1 MIEYKHVSRNGVGMY
16 AIYRKIFLQNMR
28 YFKIFLYLRARKHLT
43 INLRQYNNMKVTL
56 LKKSGKKE
64 VINRV
69 EFPAMIAAI
78 RDGVVVKSVKMTRE
92 VYNLMEKHR
101 QPDGQIATNWE
112 GGIVLPRVCFAA
124 EYINRKGEQQMMA
137 YNGLVVLEVN
147 DLKTY
152 ESAVEIRELAKKLPE
167 TMACFLGGSGRSVKI
182 ICRGEMFEKAE
193 VGRLKADV
201 GGKKDDGRGKK
212 AEVGGLKANDG
223 LLPKGEAEIRQFHLN
238 LYNTA
243 RRAYQNQFGFDIEFL
258 EPRLD
263 RTIYMSADPETF
275 FNPDARPFYADT
287 ENHDIPKPVEI
298 SREEEHLMP
307 GRTVTRTYHLNWTFI
322 VETVMGHYFEL
333 PDEDR
338 EAELLMQIATK
349 CLDQGIPKAH
359 AQGLTLL
366 HPVFSRD
373 KLLVEKIFQIVYS
386 VAEQEEYR
394 KKRKI
399 HYLKSVPEDTI
410 QAMKTEIFLNSN
422 YEMRKNL
429 LTGVAEYREKFSDDQ
444 RFKPLTEEVRN
455 DMTLRATELGM
466 KSWDRDVNRFI
477 DSTRIEQ
484 YDPIN
489 TWLDELPK
497 WDGHD
502 YIADLAKRVPTDQP
516 QGEKYLRFWL
526 VGMVAQ
532 WRESDKQLTG
542 NALTPLLIGRQGCGK
557 TRFCKILLP
566 EELRDYYNDK
576 LNFKN
581 EFDLNIA
588 LTSFALINIDEFD
601 KTSNSQQ
608 IVLKYLLSSSDVK
621 FRPPYGKT
629 IKFYRRYTSF
639 IGTTNQMKPLVDPT
653 GSRRFVCVKVN
664 GNIDF
669 SDTIDHSQLFAQA
682 LHLFNKGERFWL
694 NDDEI
699 KMLIKE
705 NEPFQ
710 KLNDLVEMIG
720 ETFRSPK
727 ESEQGKWWSLGEISA
742 LLAQKYAN
750 FDTETPFQKI
760 GNVLNDIQF
769 NFESKRTKK
778 HMEYLMV
785 EK

>member
-1 MIEYKHVSRNGVGMY
+1 MNI
-16 AIYRKIFLQNMR
+16 
-28 YFKIFLYLRARKHLT
+28 
-43 INLRQYNNMKVTL
+43 TL
-56 LKKSGKKE
+56 LKKDGKRE

-69 EFPAMIAAI
+69 ELAAMANAI
-78 RDGVVVKSVKMTRE
+78 KNGMIENTVRRTRE
-92 VYNLMEKHR
+92 VYHLMNPHR
-101 QPDGQIATNWE
+101 LEDGQISTQWE
-112 GGIVLPRVCFAA
+112 GGIKLPRICFAA
-124 EYINRKGEQQMMA
+124 DYMNRKGQWQMMA

-147 DLKTY
+147 DLPTY
-152 ESAVEIRELAKKLPE
+152 EKAVEIRNLAKKLPE
-167 TMACFLGGSGRSVKI
+167 TMLCFLGGSGRSVKI
-182 ICRGEMFEKAE
+182 VCRGELFPKE
-193 VGRLKADV
+193 GQ
-201 GGKKDDGRGKK
+201 KDEER
-212 AEVGGLKANDG
+212 
-223 LLPKGEAEIRQFHLN
+223 LPKDEAEIRQFHLN

-243 RRAYQNQFGFDIEFL
+243 RTAYQNQFGFDIQFL

-263 RTIYMSADPETF
+263 RTVYMSADPEAG
-275 FNPDARPFYADT
+275 FNAEARPFYADT
-287 ENHDIPKPVEI
+287 ESHELPQPVVI
-298 SREEEHLMP
+298 SREEDHLMP

-333 PDEDR
+333 PDEEK
-338 EAELLMQIATK
+338 EAKLLMQIASM

-359 AQGLTLL
+359 AQGLTML
-366 HPVFSRD
+366 HPVLNRD
-373 KLLVEKIFQIVYS
+373 KLLVEKIFQTVYS
-386 VAEQEEYR
+386 VAEQEDYR
-394 KKRKI
+394 KKHKI
-399 HYLKSVPEDTI
+399 KPLKSVPEDTI

-422 YEMRKNL
+422 YELRKNL

-455 DMTLRATELGM
+455 DMTLRATELGL

-484 YDPIN
+484 YDPVN
-489 TWLDELPK
+489 TWLDKLPK
-497 WDGHD
+497 WNGHD
-502 YIADLAKRVPTDQP
+502 YIADLAKRVPTSQP
-516 QGEKYLRFWL
+516 HWEKYLKFWL

-566 EELRDYYNDK
+566 PELRDYYNDK
-576 LNFKN
+576 INFKN

-601 KTSNSQQ
+601 KTTNSQQ

-629 IKFYRRYTSF
+629 IKQYRRYTSF
-639 IGTTNQMKPLVDPT
+639 IGTTNQLKPLVDPT
-653 GSRRFVCVKVN
+653 GSRRFVCVGVN
-664 GNIDF
+664 GNINFEDNLE
-669 SDTIDHSQLFAQA
+669 HEQLFAQA

-694 NDDEI
+694 NNKEI
-699 KMLIKE
+699 DTLIAE

-720 ETFRSPK
+720 ETFRRPR
-727 ESEQGKWWSLGEISA
+727 ETEQAKWWSLGDISA
-742 LLAQKYAN
+742 LLTQRYPN
-750 FDTETPFQKI
+750 FDTETPFHKI
-760 GNVLNDIQF
+760 GTALNDVQF
-769 NFESKRTKK
+769 NFKSKRTTK
-778 HMEYLMV
+778 HMEYWLI